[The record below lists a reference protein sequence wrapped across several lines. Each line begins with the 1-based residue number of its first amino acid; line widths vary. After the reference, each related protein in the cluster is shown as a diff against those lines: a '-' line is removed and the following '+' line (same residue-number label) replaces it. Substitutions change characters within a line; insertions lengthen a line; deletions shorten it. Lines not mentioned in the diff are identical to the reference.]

1 MDHNQFLEA
10 VRKHLELSP
19 EDEIL
24 GVYIQ
29 VRRNQIVKI
38 AGSNSVI
45 IDGSGDI
52 EITGDRPSFTHQ
64 PSLKDVK
71 PTKKYKKRKHSG
83 ASKALRMDLT
93 TSDGDM
99 EYAKKKLYQWGWT
112 KKFNAEEKYLWD
124 DLKGGAIKTME
135 VGDRDKIINFYHRV
149 AKRLRGE

>member
-45 IDGSGDI
+45 IDGSGD
-52 EITGDRPSFTHQ
+52 
-64 PSLKDVK
+64 
-71 PTKKYKKRKHSG
+71 
-83 ASKALRMDLT
+83 T
-93 TSDGDM
+93 TFRRYTNTAG
-99 EYAKKKLYQWGWT
+99 
-112 KKFNAEEKYLWD
+112 
-124 DLKGGAIKTME
+124 GGAGGAGAGGI
-135 VGDRDKIINFYHRV
+135 VIIEY
-149 AKRLRGE
+149 